1 MLLFGKMSVK
11 QIGNFLHRSLH
22 FNTKWQN
29 LMFGSGPRFRVVF
42 FPWFVLRRFLFFYFF
57 KKVLTLH
64 KVKFS
69 WNLYQRDEVCIL
81 YLFDYTYYNNFL
93 DIEAIWK
100 LKFEEILTGD
110 EVKCSI
116 FAYYFK
122 IKNLSSNPLFVS
134 NFYAKLSK
142 TLAFYTLIC
151 TRTCADQW
159 MRNVSFWTILCE
171 FLSNAIYCSSHPEE
185 NFVKFLRRHLW
196 RYTFLATLQLS

>member
-1 MLLFGKMSVK
+1 MKNFEETVVDLKKVCWFFQFLLLFGKMSVK
-11 QIGNFLHRSLH
+11 QIGNFLHCSLH

-29 LMFGSGPRFRVVF
+29 LMLGSGPRFRVVF
-42 FPWFVLRRFLFFYFF
+42 LPWFFLRRFLFFYFF
-57 KKVLTLH
+57 KKVLTLN

-69 WNLYQRDEVCIL
+69 WNLYQRDEICIL

-122 IKNLSSNPLFVS
+122 IKNLSSNALFVS

-142 TLAFYTLIC
+142 KL
-151 TRTCADQW
+151 
-159 MRNVSFWTILCE
+159 
-171 FLSNAIYCSSHPEE
+171 
-185 NFVKFLRRHLW
+185 
-196 RYTFLATLQLS
+196 TFLHTDMHTYLCGSVDEKC